1 VRVRRE
7 QRGAA
12 AVELALVLPF
22 LLVLVGGI
30 LQFSW
35 YLYAMQSGTSAASD
49 LVRRISVGDCQTAAD
64 QLALVDSRLGPADSG
79 STPVTVSGPAD
90 PLEAEDIGTTV
101 EVTVTFET
109 ADFHLPVISEFYD
122 ATVTRTAS
130 ARVEDSEST
139 PGGC

>member
-1 VRVRRE
+1 M
-7 QRGAA
+7 
-12 AVELALVLPF
+12 LPF

-35 YLYAMQSGTSAASD
+35 YLYALQSGTSAASD
-49 LVRRISVGDCQTAAD
+49 LARRVSVGDCQAAAE
-64 QLALVDSRLGPADSG
+64 QLALVNDRLGPADSG
-79 STPVTVSGPAD
+79 STPLSVVMSPAGAIEPD
-90 PLEAEDIGTTV
+90 DIGITV

-122 ATVTRTAS
+122 PTVTRTAS

>member
-1 VRVRRE
+1 MRVRRE

-12 AVELALVLPF
+12 AIELALVLPF

-49 LVRRISVGDCQTAAD
+49 LVRRISVGDCQAPAD
-64 QLALVDSRLGPADSG
+64 QLALVDDRLGPAHSGATALAITAPSG
-79 STPVTVSGPAD
+79 S
-90 PLEAEDIGTTV
+90 LEAEDIGTTV

-122 ATVTRTAS
+122 ATISRTAS